1 MRETDEAPASELEAA
16 NTAFYDAFEAMS
28 LDHMERVW
36 ATDADAY
43 CVHPGGEILRGW
55 PRVRRAWAAV
65 FASTSYIQF
74 IVTNVEASEHGDVGV
89 VSCVENV
96 LAGEGAD
103 HLHGGTAVA
112 TNVFVR
118 RDGRWR
124 MLAHHASPM
133 LRVEGA

>member
-1 MRETDEAPASELEAA
+1 MTEAVSELEAA

-28 LDHMERVW
+28 LDRMETVW
-36 ATDADAY
+36 AHEDAAY
-43 CVHPGGEILRGW
+43 CVHPGGEIVRGW
-55 PRVRRAWAAV
+55 GRVRRAWAAV
-65 FASTSYIQF
+65 FATTTYIQF
-74 IVTNVEASEHGDVGV
+74 IVTNLEVAEHGDVGV

-96 LAGEGAD
+96 LAGEVSD

-133 LRVEGA
+133 LRVGSD